1 MEIREEDIILDPF
14 FSQTWPG
21 AHVGI
26 LAISRSE
33 SGGDSDL
40 LISTI
45 SKVTDTLKLRFPD
58 KKTLNN
64 SSTIRAYRDYYKRFK
79 KTYHVI
85 AQIESV
91 LFMGKEILG
100 RIPLVSAMFTAE
112 IKNMLLTAGHDL
124 DRIDLPV
131 TISAASGSKSYTS
144 ISGKDITPKTGDM
157 LIRDRIAIL
166 SSVIYGPDRRTR
178 IRPETASALFTVY
191 APAGIPVENIK
202 KHLADILNFSRLIF
216 PGANKLLEYVY

>member
-1 MEIREEDIILDPF
+1 MKIREEDIILDPL

-26 LAISRSE
+26 LAMSGVVHSRKINPLQDVKIKTRGE
-33 SGGDSDL
+33 LAQRFADREAL
-40 LISTI
+40 
-45 SKVTDTLKLRFPD
+45 KNHPTLQ
-58 KKTLNN
+58 T
-64 SSTIRAYRDYYKRFK
+64 YRSYYKHFRK
-79 KTYHVI
+79 SYHVQ

-91 LFMGKEILG
+91 LFKGKEIPG

-131 TISAASGSKSYTS
+131 TISTASGSESYTS

-157 LIRDRIAIL
+157 LIRDRTATL
-166 SSVIYGPDRRTR
+166 SSVIYGPDLRAR
-178 IRPETASALFTVY
+178 IRPETTSALFTVY
-191 APAGIPVENIK
+191 APAGIRVENIEN
-202 KHLADILNFSRLIF
+202 LMTF
-216 PGANKLLEYVY
+216 